1 MKFIPKSSMMLTA
14 ALTVAMPAT
23 AFATNGMFMIGY
35 GAKATAMGG
44 AGVAYPQDA
53 MITAYNPAGMTEVGE
68 MRLDAT
74 LELFHPPR
82 AVSHDS
88 TTLPTDERSKDDWFP
103 IPAIGA
109 VMSDKSTPMA
119 LGMAI
124 VGAGLGTRYKQT
136 DGTFYDP
143 AGSGVAY
150 KQVGVFLMHM
160 DMLPSMA
167 FKMDEHNSV
176 GASVVISMQTFR
188 AFGLESF
195 TSGTFNFSSSTDSL
209 TNRGNDWSFGGG
221 YRLGWLGTYFD
232 KRLNLGF
239 NFSPKIHMQRF
250 NRYSGLF
257 ANHGEFDIPKSYTAG
272 LAVKVTPKTTL
283 VFDIQRIY
291 WSEVPSIGHDGPTT
305 TGTLGL
311 NPLCPQGNAG
321 RPECQLGG
329 ALGMGFGW
337 RNQTVYKFGAEQKFK
352 NMTLRAGYNY
362 GRSPIP
368 EDQVLFNMLAPA
380 TSDRHYTFGATFPR
394 TYSQKDDSD
403 ITLTF
408 MHSPQNI
415 IKGPTMFPGASAA
428 LAMSQTSF
436 SIAYGLK
443 F

>member
-1 MKFIPKSSMMLTA
+1 MTLIPRISLSLA
-14 ALTVAMPAT
+14 VALAVAMPAT

-68 MRLDAT
+68 MRFDAT

-82 AVSHDS
+82 AVSADS
-88 TTLPTDERSKDDWFP
+88 TIATDVRSKDDFFP

-124 VGAGLGTRYKQT
+124 VGAGLGTRYKQP
-136 DGTFYDP
+136 DGTFFDVT
-143 AGSGVAY
+143 GGAY

-167 FKMDEHNSV
+167 FKLDEHNSI
-176 GASVVISMQTFR
+176 GASVIISMQTFR
-188 AFGLESF
+188 AFGLEDF
-195 TSGTFNFSSSTDSL
+195 TSGTFGFTNSTDNL

-232 KRLNLGF
+232 KRLNLGL
-239 NFSPKIHMQRF
+239 NFSPKIHMQKF
-250 NRYSGLF
+250 NKYSGLF
-257 ANHGEFDIPKSYTAG
+257 ANDGEFDIPKSYTAG
-272 LAVKVTPKTTL
+272 FAVKVTQKTT
-283 VFDIQRIY
+283 VAFDFEQIY
-291 WSEVPSIGHDGPTT
+291 WSEVPSIGHEGPTT

-311 NPLCPQGNAG
+311 NPLCPGGSTG
-321 RPECQLGG
+321 RPECSLGG

-337 RNQTVYKFGAEQKFK
+337 RDQKVYKFGIDHKYNK
-352 NMTLRAGYNY
+352 SLTLRAGYNY
-362 GRSPIP
+362 GRTPIP
-368 EDQVLFNMLAPA
+368 EDQVMFNMLAPA
-380 TSDRHYTFGATFPR
+380 TSERHYTLGATFAG
-394 TYSQKDDSD
+394 KDDSD
-403 ITLTF
+403 ITLTL
-408 MHSPQNI
+408 MHSPQNV
-415 IKGPTMFPGASAA
+415 IKGPTMFSGGSAS
-428 LAMSQTSF
+428 LAMNQTSV